1 MNDTAPDIANEVQ
14 NRLTRLSGSAR
25 FTMGAQMFESARAV
39 IIASL
44 PKDLDAK
51 EFKRRLYER
60 MYGEI
65 LPF

>member
-1 MNDTAPDIANEVQ
+1 MELFLRIGKTQGIAKP
-14 NRLTRLSGSAR
+14 RL
-25 FTMGAQMFESARAV
+25 QDMFESAGAV

-51 EFKRRLYER
+51 KFRRRLYNR
-60 MYGEI
+60 TYGEI